1 LEWAACGA
9 GDSHRLQ
16 VGWRGMR
23 RPPLDVGEDRMTESQ
38 TSAPFVPAAPR
49 PPQQRLSLLAS
60 LRTLFDNSIAAYPE
74 EAYDALVLP
83 GRVLTLRSVTIND
96 PDGVKHVLLD
106 NAANYAKTAL
116 TRKLVEPL
124 LGKGIL
130 TSEGAVWR
138 RQRRVMSPAFDRR
151 SILSYT
157 PVVTEEAEET
167 ARRWEMRGS
176 SDIDIGTEMM
186 WTTFAIICR
195 TMFSADS
202 RNLADTLALAL
213 ARSRTGGVLR
223 VTDLLGLPDWLPF
236 PWRGR
241 ASMTRRAMARFD
253 AAVADLISKRTSVRD
268 GAPKDLLTRLIEAR
282 DEETGDGMSAEE
294 VRDQVVT
301 IFFAG
306 HETTAVALTWTWYLL
321 SQHPAAEA
329 KLHGELDSVLAGRT
343 PRHED
348 LAALPY
354 TRMVIEEAMRLYPP
368 AHTLVREAL
377 ADDEV
382 AGHPVRKGTMAVI
395 VPWVI
400 HRHRRLWERPQHFE
414 PERFSPER
422 SAGRPRFAY
431 IPFGAGPRVCIGAA
445 FAMTEAMLILATL
458 GQRYRLRLAPGQIV
472 EPRALLTLRPRHG
485 MKMIVDARR

>member
-1 LEWAACGA
+1 LEWAACA
-9 GDSHRLQ
+9 ARDSHGLL
-16 VGWRGMR
+16 VGSRSIR
-23 RPPLDVGEDRMTESQ
+23 RPPLDVEDDRMTESR
-38 TSAPFVPAAPR
+38 TSAPFVPAVPR
-49 PPQQRLSLLAS
+49 PPQQRLSLLAT
-60 LRTLFDNSIAAYPE
+60 LRTLFDNSIAAFPE
-74 EAYDALVLP
+74 EAYDAFVLP
-83 GRVLTLRSVTIND
+83 GRILTLRSVTIND

-106 NAANYAKTAL
+106 NAANYAKTSL
-116 TRKLVEPL
+116 TRKLIEPL

-138 RQRRVMSPAFDRR
+138 RQRRIMSPAFDHR

-167 ARRWEMRGS
+167 ARRWAMRGS

-186 WTTFAIICR
+186 RTTFAIISR
-195 TMFSADS
+195 TMFSTDS
-202 RNLADTLALAL
+202 RSLADTLASAL
-213 ARSRTGGVLR
+213 TRSQAGGVLR
-223 VTDLLGLPDWLPF
+223 FTDLLGLPDWLPF
-236 PWRGR
+236 PWRRR
-241 ASMTRRAMARFD
+241 ASMTRRAMAGFD
-253 AAVADLISKRTSVRD
+253 AAVAELISKRTSARD
-268 GAPKDLLTRLIEAR
+268 GAPKDLLKRLIEAR
-282 DEETGDGMSAEE
+282 DEETGGGMTAEE

-306 HETTAVALTWTWYLL
+306 HETTSLALTWTWYLL
-321 SQHPAAEA
+321 SQCPAAEA
-329 KLHGELDSVLAGRT
+329 KLHGELDAVLAGRT

-382 AGHPVRKGTMAVI
+382 AGHPVRKGSMAVI

-445 FAMTEAMLILATL
+445 FAMAEAMLILATL
-458 GQRYRLRLAPGQIV
+458 GQCCRLRLAPGQIV

-485 MKMIVDARR
+485 MKMIVEARR